1 MIGKKVSHA
10 VKRSSLWTPNYIRVF
25 LTNLFVS
32 MIANGLP
39 SVFTLFLLSRGG
51 TDMDSGIATGCFYAV
66 SLIARPITGWFV
78 DNRGR
83 RGVLLVS
90 LVGLVLV
97 PWAYILLPW
106 IAGIILA
113 RTFHGT
119 MEAICN
125 TALTTASYDTLD
137 PAHFSEGVGYFGFS
151 NAIATAIGPAVWLA
165 LFKHFGAL
173 GLFAAC
179 SAVCAVGLLLMLSFG
194 YLPMEKSE
202 KRMRDEHFIDLLVE
216 KDALPASVL
225 AGINALM
232 IGALTTYITVFFI
245 TSGDIV
251 DAGRFFAVQAAGTFV
266 SRFFVGK
273 ISDQYGEAPLVYS
286 SAVFS
291 AGGMLVTVT
300 AASAFPVY
308 VGAVFFGIGV
318 GFTITGMQ
326 IMSVRIVRPERRGAA
341 TATYSCFWDICNA
354 IGGLIAG
361 VLVTLTDYKTMFIL
375 MTAVSP
381 AYVLTYLFWGRRH
394 GSAFR
399 SRRAADTGETA

>member
-1 MIGKKVSHA
+1 MEKT
-10 VKRSSLWTPNYIRVF
+10 RRTTLWTPNFIRAF
-25 LTNLFVS
+25 LTNLMLMLIS
-32 MIANGLP
+32 NGIP
-39 SVFTLFLLSRGG
+39 SIFTLYLLSRGG
-51 TDMDSGIATGCFYAV
+51 TDMQSGIATSCYYFI
-66 SLIARPITGWFV
+66 SLLARPLAGWLL
-78 DNRGR
+78 DNRSR
-83 RGVLLVS
+83 RGVVTATLA
-90 LVGLVLV
+90 GLVII
-97 PWAYILLPW
+97 PWAFVIVPW
-106 IAGIILA
+106 IALILVC
-113 RTFHGT
+113 RTVHG
-119 MEAICN
+119 
-125 TALTTASYDTLD
+125 ALTAACSTGLTTNSYDTLD
-137 PAHFSEGVGYFGFS
+137 QEHFSEGVGYFGFS
-151 NAIATAIGPAVWLA
+151 NAIATAIGPAIWLA
-165 LFKHFGAL
+165 LFKHFGAF

-179 SAVCAVGLLLMLSFG
+179 SAICAVGLVLMLSFG

-202 KRMRDEHFIDLLVE
+202 KRMRDEHFLDLLVE

-225 AGINALM
+225 AGISALM

-245 TSGDIV
+245 ASGDIV

-273 ISDQYGEAPLVYS
+273 ISDRWGEGPLVYS

-308 VGAVFFGIGV
+308 VGAVFFGVGV

-361 VLVTLTDYKTMFIL
+361 ALVTLTDYKTMFIL
-375 MTAVSP
+375 MTAVYP
-381 AYVLTYLFWGRRH
+381 VYVLTYLFWGRRH
-394 GSAFR
+394 ASAFR
-399 SRRAADTGETA
+399 NWKKAEKNGGNA